1 MFSFCFFVIKIIN
14 TVAQEVMFELADPD
28 HLAVVSHLVFHPQLE
43 FCETKASSDIEEI
56 NKERMKMFD
65 CELISN

>member
-1 MFSFCFFVIKIIN
+1 MIKIIN

-28 HLAVVSHLVFHPQLE
+28 HLAVVSHLVFIHNLSSV
-43 FCETKASSDIEEI
+43 KRKRSSDFEEI